1 MLCFLI
7 TLFSSRPRVQGGAKC
22 VDHQFPASRPSVCP
36 SRTAA
41 PLRSHLH
48 RFSPYGFITIPAQ
61 SPLPLIKTQGLSA
74 FLKMALSSLMMQ
86 RFNSS
91 EKRKGK
97 KSNKE
102 AVTRMPSIPHNKKT
116 VCHSWVCATQIS
128 RKSGP
133 DALRMLV
140 RLQRHKYRPGQIRY
154 TSHEM
159 Y

>member
-1 MLCFLI
+1 MFSNYSVFL
-7 TLFSSRPRVQGGAKC
+7 
-22 VDHQFPASRPSVCP
+22 PSPCLGWCEVCRSLVSCQP
-36 SRTAA
+36 PVSVSFTNRCATKKSFTQVLPIWFHHYSGTVSAA
-41 PLRSHLH
+41 AH
-48 RFSPYGFITIPAQ
+48 
-61 SPLPLIKTQGLSA
+61 KNQGLSA

-140 RLQRHKYRPGQIRY
+140 HWKRHKYRPGQRRY